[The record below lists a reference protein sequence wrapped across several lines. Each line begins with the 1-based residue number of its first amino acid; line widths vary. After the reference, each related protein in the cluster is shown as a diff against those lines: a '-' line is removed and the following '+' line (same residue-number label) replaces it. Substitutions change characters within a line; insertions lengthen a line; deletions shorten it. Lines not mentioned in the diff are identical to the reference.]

1 MRLCLGGL
9 IVVICL
15 MRVAG
20 LIGLVIMVSV
30 VSAVSWVGMIVG
42 FRLFALLI
50 W

>member
-1 MRLCLGGL
+1 M
-9 IVVICL
+9 ICL